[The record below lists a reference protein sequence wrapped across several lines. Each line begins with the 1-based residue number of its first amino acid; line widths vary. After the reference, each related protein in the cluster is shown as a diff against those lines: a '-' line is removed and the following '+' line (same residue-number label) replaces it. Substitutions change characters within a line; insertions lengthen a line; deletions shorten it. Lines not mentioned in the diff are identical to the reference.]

1 VKTCSYCGRENN
13 DDATLCSECG
23 TDEFVTPVAP
33 LTEPPIEHG
42 GVDEP
47 EETSPEDSIPDP
59 SPFGE
64 TVVCTTCQTFN
75 GLDVTFCRRC
85 GAPIG
90 FISTIGPLESVYA
103 EGFAYRQA
111 VQGRPKLIVV
121 FGIWLIFF
129 PCLLVSLGLIL
140 TILNEGIRGIVGLL
154 FFWLFVG
161 FGVICAV
168 MLYRVTRNFL
178 TKPKPAEPRSLK

>member
-1 VKTCSYCGRENN
+1 VKTCSYCGRENS
-13 DDATLCSECG
+13 DDATQCSECG
-23 TDEFVTPVAP
+23 TDEFATPVPAP
-33 LTEPPIEHG
+33 SQPPVSQRGPDEAGATTAAHDSSSEPP
-42 GVDEP
+42 
-47 EETSPEDSIPDP
+47 
-59 SPFGE
+59 PFGE
-64 TVVCTTCQTFN
+64 TVLCVTCHTLN
-75 GLDVTFCRRC
+75 VPDVAFCRRC

-90 FISTIGPLESVYA
+90 FISTIGPLETAYA

-129 PCLLVSLGLIL
+129 PCLLASIGLIL
-140 TILNEGIRGIVGLL
+140 TILNEGIRGIVGLV

-178 TKPKPAEPRSLK
+178 TKPKPKPVKP